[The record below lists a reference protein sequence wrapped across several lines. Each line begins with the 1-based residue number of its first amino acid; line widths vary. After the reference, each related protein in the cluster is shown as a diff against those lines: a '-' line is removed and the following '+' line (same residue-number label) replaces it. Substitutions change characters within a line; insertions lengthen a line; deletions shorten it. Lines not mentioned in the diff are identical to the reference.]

1 MSREIRARTRGDAD
15 GLYRPIL
22 VIVLMG
28 AALGL
33 AYNALGLAG
42 QPSWGLTWIGQ
53 DPLERLATMPTVSAK
68 PAAPSVADYVTH
80 SDDPL
85 GSISAPSRRPEFPRV
100 GRPVQFD
107 LSAVKAYYDEGA
119 ALIVDARDPAE
130 FAEAHI
136 PGAINVPYDSAASDP
151 ALLESVDSGG
161 RPVIVY
167 CGGGTCEISIKLADE
182 LFFAGHER
190 VAVYMGGFPEWV
202 EAGHPVESGGH

>member
-1 MSREIRARTRGDAD
+1 MSEATRNGIRGAAE
-15 GLYRPIL
+15 GLAKPIL
-22 VIVLMG
+22 VMVLTG

-33 AYNALGLAG
+33 GYNAVGLAG
-42 QPSWGLTWIGQ
+42 KPPRGLEWIGK
-53 DPLERLATMPTVSAK
+53 DPLERLASMPTVSAA
-68 PAAPSVADYVTH
+68 PAAPAVDDYVTH

-85 GSISAPSRRPEFPRV
+85 GSISAPSRRPEFPMV

-107 LSAVKAYYDEGA
+107 LSAVKAYFDEDA

-136 PGAINVPYDSAASDP
+136 PGAVNVPYDSAASDP
-151 ALLESVDSGG
+151 ALLESVESGG
-161 RPVIVY
+161 RPLIVY

-190 VAVYMGGFPEWV
+190 VAVYMGGFPEWI
-202 EAGHPVESGGH
+202 EAGYPVEEGGL